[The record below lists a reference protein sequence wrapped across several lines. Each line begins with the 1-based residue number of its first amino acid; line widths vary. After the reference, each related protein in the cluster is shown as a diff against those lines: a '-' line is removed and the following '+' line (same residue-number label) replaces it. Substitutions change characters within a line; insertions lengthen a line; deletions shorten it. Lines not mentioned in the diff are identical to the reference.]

1 MPKGKVVVDRERCK
15 GCGLCVAVCPF
26 GVLDLSKEYNS
37 SGYAVAAA
45 VHPEACTGCAL
56 CAQTCPDVA
65 IEVYREKAAAGTPAR
80 GAGRPPGEPQR

>member
-26 GVLDLSKEYNS
+26 GVLDLSKDYNS

-80 GAGRPPGEPQR
+80 GAGRPSGEPQR